1 MKKKTLAA
9 ALALLV
15 LLGLITT
22 GLAGSRSDP
31 LISLSYL
38 TGTFL
43 ADLKAYVAQWTAQD
57 TQELYDG
64 AVAKAEQTSDP
75 ENGWTVS
82 SGFVPGEGEYSGTIT
97 LTAGSGLI
105 WTDGAGAVSSGVL
118 VDATDGAE
126 LVAGKAL
133 TAGHRYLA
141 GADTVVVV
149 SSRSARWMTEGK
161 WRCGTGGTVV
171 APLPFT
177 DVPEGVWYYDDVRF
191 VWEKGL
197 VSGVSDTEFNPK
209 GTMER
214 GMATTLLYRLS
225 QEPEVSYSPVFSDVP
240 DGQWYTD
247 GIIWCAGMGIVSGM
261 GDGQFAPRQNVTR
274 QHIATILYN
283 YAVKTGRTAGERGDL
298 SAFPDGGAV
307 ASWAKDGMSW
317 AVGAGIFRGDDEGK
331 LLPGN
336 EADRSQMA
344 AIIHHYM
351 VWLEEQ

>member
-1 MKKKTLAA
+1 MKKKVFAA

-15 LLGLITT
+15 LLGLVTT
-22 GLAGSRSDP
+22 GSAGSQSDP

-38 TGTFL
+38 TETFL
-43 ADLKAYVAQWTAQD
+43 ADLKARVTQWVARD
-57 TQELYDG
+57 TQKLYDD
-64 AVAKAEQTSDP
+64 AEARAEQTPDP
-75 ENGWTVS
+75 EDGWTVS
-82 SGFVPGEGEYSGTIT
+82 SGFVPGEGEYGSTVT

-105 WTDGAGAVSSGVL
+105 WTGGTGAVSSGVL
-118 VDATDGAE
+118 VDATAGTE
-126 LVAGKAL
+126 LSAGKVL

-141 GADTVVVV
+141 AESTVVVA
-149 SSRSARWMTEGK
+149 SSQSARWMAEGK

-171 APLPFT
+171 VPLPFT
-177 DVPEGVWYYDDVRF
+177 DVPEGAWYYDDVRY

-214 GMATTLLYRLS
+214 GMATTLLYRLAK
-225 QEPEVSYSPVFSDVP
+225 EPAVSYSPVFSDVP

-247 GIIWCAGMGIVSGM
+247 GIIWCAGVGIVSGM

-283 YAVKTGRTAGERGDL
+283 YAVKTGRRADERGNLDT
-298 SAFPDGGAV
+298 FPDGSAV
-307 ASWAKDGMSW
+307 ASWAKEGMSW
-317 AVGAGIFRGDDEGK
+317 AVGAGIFQGDDTGK
-331 LLPGN
+331 LLPGD

-351 VWLEEQ
+351 NWLDAQ